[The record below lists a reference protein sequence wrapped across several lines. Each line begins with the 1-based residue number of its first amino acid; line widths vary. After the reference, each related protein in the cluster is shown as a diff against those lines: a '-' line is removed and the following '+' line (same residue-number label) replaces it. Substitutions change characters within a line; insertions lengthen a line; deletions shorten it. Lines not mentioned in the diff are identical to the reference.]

1 MPEYKVIDA
10 NGRPVKTNR
19 VLHPGTVIAEE
30 LEERGILKK
39 DFAALIGLQPA
50 HLSDLFKG
58 KRHVSAKLA
67 LQLEKYLGIDTDF
80 WLRLQMAYDVAIARK
95 QLETT

>member
-10 NGRPVKTNR
+10 DGKPLKTNIL
-19 VLHPGTVIAEE
+19 LHPGTVLAEE

-39 DFAALIGLQPA
+39 DFALKIGMQPS
-50 HLSDLFKG
+50 HLSDLLKG

-67 LQLEKYLGIDTDF
+67 LQLERHLGIDAGF
-80 WLRLQMAYDVAIARK
+80 WLRAQMAYDLAIARRE
-95 QLETT
+95 LETI